1 MLRHKE
7 NIGINYNFVVRQK
20 ETEYILLW
28 KVNTLIL

>member
-7 NIGINYNFVVRQK
+7 NIGINYNFVVRLK

-28 KVNTLIL
+28 KVNT